1 MDLTKFVK
9 LFVFRNNLTH
19 SLIMSTNNFSTD
31 NQANNN
37 HIADNQSYNYYMLRK
52 YIDPTESDE
61 EELEWDRYLDDYYED
76 HRIRNRLHF

>member
-1 MDLTKFVK
+1 
-9 LFVFRNNLTH
+9 
-19 SLIMSTNNFSTD
+19 
-31 NQANNN
+31 
-37 HIADNQSYNYYMLRK
+37 MLRK